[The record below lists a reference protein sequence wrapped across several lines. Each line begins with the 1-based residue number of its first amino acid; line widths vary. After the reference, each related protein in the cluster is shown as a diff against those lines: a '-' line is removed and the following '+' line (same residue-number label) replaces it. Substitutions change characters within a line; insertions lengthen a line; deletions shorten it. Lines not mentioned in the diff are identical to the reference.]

1 LLQAIRQNW
10 YTKKQT
16 ARGNLNNGGI
26 QEGKGSP
33 GAINQLKSQPAIPE
47 REGAMDAKDFLS
59 ALAPAMTDA
68 DARERF
74 LADPRAVLTAAGLE
88 LPEWFTVVAVEGD
101 APELAISLPPM
112 VDQGVELDEESLA
125 DISGGT
131 RWAFDSRDRNGW
143 FGYDSR

>member
-26 QEGKGSP
+26 QEGSP
-33 GAINQLKSQPAIPE
+33 GAINQLKSRPAIPE
-47 REGAMDAKDFLS
+47 REDTMDAKEFLL

-74 LADPRAVLTAAGLE
+74 LADPRAVLAAAGLE
-88 LPEWFTVVAVEGD
+88 LPDWFAVTAVEGD

-112 VDQGVELDEESLA
+112 VDQGAELDEASLA

-143 FGYDSR
+143 FGYDTR